1 MPSRPASINTVISAD
16 IAIVGAGFAGIS
28 TACHLTRQNRE
39 LKVVVIEKENLAG
52 IHSSGRNAGMVRQ
65 VTSEETIS
73 ALARRGARHIQ
84 EIASKDPSLF
94 RQSGSLLLGT
104 GDKASQLEQDIADA
118 RAADLN
124 IEAWDVATACSRFP
138 VLEKASFELAC
149 FCASD
154 GIVDLAALVRH
165 YVAAAERGGAHV
177 LLSAHAD
184 EVIVKRNRV
193 QGVRCGLVEVQ
204 APVIVNAAGP
214 WAGEIGKL
222 AGATPVPFRPR
233 RRHVFVTRPL
243 DWVSPD
249 WPFIWDL
256 STEVYFRP
264 EEGGL
269 LFSPCDED
277 EPGDKDSDAV
287 KPGAGEKLEEKL
299 RLQFPRLAG
308 LPRARSWSGLRT
320 LTPDGR
326 FVIGPDPALQ
336 GFFWVAG
343 LGGHGVTASDS
354 LGKLAAR
361 IILDPEQDA
370 DNPHSPSR
378 FA

>member
-1 MPSRPASINTVISAD
+1 MPSSPSSINTVISAD

-28 TACHLTRQNRE
+28 TAYHLTRQDRR

-52 IHSSGRNAGMVRQ
+52 VHSSGRNAGMVRQ

-73 ALARRGARHIQ
+73 DLARQGARYIRDV
-84 EIASKDPSLF
+84 ASKAPSLF
-94 RQSGSLLLGT
+94 RQSGSLLLGS
-104 GDKASQLEQDIADA
+104 GDKARQLEQDIANA
-118 RAADLN
+118 RAAELH
-124 IEAWDVATACSRFP
+124 IEAWDVATARNRFP
-138 VLEKASFELAC
+138 VLEKAAFELAC
-149 FCASD
+149 YCPSD
-154 GIVDLAALVRH
+154 GIVDLTALVRH

-177 LLSAHAD
+177 LLSAHVD
-184 EVIVKRNRV
+184 EVLVRRNRV

-204 APVIVNAAGP
+204 APLIVNAAGP

-243 DWVSPD
+243 DWVPPE

-269 LFSPCDED
+269 LLSPCDED
-277 EPGDKDSDAV
+277 EPGNKDSDAV
-287 KPGAGEKLEEKL
+287 RPEAGEKLEEKL
-299 RLQFPRLAG
+299 RRQFPRLAG
-308 LPRARSWSGLRT
+308 LPRGRSWSGLRT
-320 LTPDGR
+320 LTADGR
-326 FVIGPDPALQ
+326 FVIGPDPALG

-343 LGGHGVTASDS
+343 LGGHGVTASHS
-354 LGKLAAR
+354 LGNLAAR

-370 DNPHSPSR
+370 GNPHSPSR
-378 FA
+378 FV